1 MSEFRPG
8 LSLPLPAVILAVL
21 LGGGLGA
28 GIGFAAHAML
38 AKPEPP
44 PPPTVEI
51 VKQELSAEEIASL
64 CKDEVEPERKALL
77 QAHERVKSLESDIA
91 AREKEI
97 ADYKAKAE
105 KDAAGRE
112 AAKKKWQAMEQEVA
126 SLRVQLASAQQEREQ
141 IMTELQTTI
150 KQLNT
155 EIKARQKAEA
165 LAQHFKTESTSN
177 LWSAFGANAKVEIC
191 DRGTRKRHERCHEA
205 VEAAMLPFQDK
216 FKTCVDSYQAVPV
229 LKQTEKKSDPLPAF
243 AERLADDNKFTNK
256 GWYII
261 FCDPSLPEAGANPD
275 MGEEPSVE
283 GPWGGSS
290 GGTGGG
296 TGAEAGGGS
305 GAGTTTPTTGDD
317 AGGTR
322 TPSDD

>member
-38 AKPEPP
+38 AEPEPP

-77 QAHERVKSLESDIA
+77 QAHERVKTLESDIA

-105 KDAAGRE
+105 KDAAGRA
-112 AAKKKWQAMEQEVA
+112 AAKKKWEAMEQEVA

-165 LAQHFKTESTSN
+165 LAQHFKTESTTN

-205 VEAAMLPFQDK
+205 VEAAMVPFQDK

-229 LKQTEKKSDPLPAF
+229 LKQTDKKNEPLPAF
-243 AERLADDNKFTNK
+243 AEALADDNKFTNK

-275 MGEEPSVE
+275 MGEEPVVE
-283 GPWGGSS
+283 TPWGASS
-290 GGTGGG
+290 GG
-296 TGAEAGGGS
+296 TGAEAGGSS
-305 GAGTTTPTTGDD
+305 GGGTTTTTTPATGTEG
-317 AGGTR
+317 AGAR